1 MEQGG
6 LIFTRGMSSAGRAKI
21 SRLNTNGAL
30 IKLGRGVYHDAEEF
44 HLLLPSEQYRLRCLA
59 AGIAG
64 YEVVGVSAAAL
75 WGLPVSHIYS
85 RVDVRGKPRVA
96 PGLLR
101 RAVPPECV
109 IKKGIDGFEIPLTT
123 PAATVADIARWYDMH
138 EAVRVGDAAVIRRL
152 TTIQALHEE
161 EKRRYRRHGSPKM
174 RQALRLING
183 LSESLRESDVK
194 VALFRGGFPPPQ
206 QQTEIY
212 DVRMVFIGRPDF
224 LYPERSL
231 ALEYDGW
238 NKTHGY
244 YGNTADRAINLERAR
259 ERRLVSEGI
268 NLIRIT
274 KDTYASGVWLDEL
287 KAMWN
292 RGVPFPQSQLRGGGP
307 AW

>member
-1 MEQGG
+1 M
-6 LIFTRGMSSAGRAKI
+6 
-21 SRLNTNGAL
+21 LN
-30 IKLGRGVYHDAEEF
+30 RGVYYDAAEF
-44 HLLLPSEQYRLRCLA
+44 RLLPPSEQYRLRCLA

-64 YEVVGVSAAAL
+64 YELVGVSAAAL
-75 WGLPVSHIYS
+75 YELPLRYNYS
-85 RVDVRGKPRVA
+85 CVDVRGRPQV
-96 PGLLR
+96 PPHFLR
-101 RAVPPECV
+101 RAVPPGCMINRV
-109 IKKGIDGFEIPLTT
+109 IRGYEVELTS
-123 PAATVADIARWYDMH
+123 PAATVADIARWYQML
-138 EAVRVGDAAVIRRL
+138 EAVRVGDSAVKRGL
-152 TTIQALHEE
+152 ATVEQLHEE
-161 EKRRYRRHGSPKM
+161 EKRRHRKHGSPKM